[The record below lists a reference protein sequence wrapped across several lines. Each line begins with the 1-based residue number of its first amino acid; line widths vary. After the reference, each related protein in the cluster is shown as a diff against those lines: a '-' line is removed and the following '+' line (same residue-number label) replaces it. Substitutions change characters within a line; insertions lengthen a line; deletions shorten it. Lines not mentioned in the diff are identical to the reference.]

1 MMYVLNDV
9 KKVGF
14 FEEEPAR
21 YSTRFFLWARTAEG
35 EKEEGEGEVKVKVKV
50 KVMMKGGK
58 YFLFLFL

>member
-35 EKEEGEGEVKVKVKV
+35 EKEEGEGEVKVKVMV